1 MAGVLAGVLG
11 GKAHGLGSKKSRYDT
26 LGGCAHAA
34 GDDCGCVSAEF
45 CGGAYL
51 WWVAEA
57 LRVKEAPRV
66 KEALRVA
73 PVGMLGRVNDELR
86 CTTRPAASEE
96 RPAR

>member
-1 MAGVLAGVLG
+1 MAGVLG

-51 WWVAEA
+51 RWVA
-57 LRVKEAPRV
+57 EAPRV

-96 RPAR
+96 SPAR